1 MKISVDVHALDWRDA
16 ITKAGDLLD
25 AGPEYTEAMIA
36 SVEDKGPYIVIA
48 PGFALAHARPM
59 EAVRSTS
66 LSFVRLA
73 EPVEFGHKHNDPV
86 SIVVGLAATDDSSHR
101 EALAALAKVLADPAK
116 RRTLDTGDVDAV
128 RATLTANNTASKE
141 PRGVINKTDGP
152 ATQATQATQ
161 ATTATTTTAG
171 ASAAK
176 SKGLILCVCGNG
188 VGTSL
193 FLKNTVEQVLGDWGW
208 APYMSV
214 DATDTISARG
224 RAGDSDFIMTS
235 RAIADALGDPG
246 VAVEI
251 IQDFTSHAEVDA
263 ALRRRYALEDN

>member
-116 RRTLDTGDVDAV
+116 RRTLDTGDVDAI
-128 RATLTANNTASKE
+128 RAILTANNTADRE
-141 PRGVINKTDGP
+141 PRDVINKTDGP
-152 ATQATQATQ
+152 ATQAPQ
-161 ATTATTTTAG
+161 TTSATTTTAG